1 MMDSHTVHDEWN
13 ATTIV
18 CPKKNLCN
26 QKIVLNRIMLSA
38 SLAETRFS
46 GGKYLKIEKMCYM
59 EHAQVKMGDDVSV
72 GIRCNRQLRR
82 EKGEF

>member
-1 MMDSHTVHDEWN
+1 
-13 ATTIV
+13 
-18 CPKKNLCN
+18 
-26 QKIVLNRIMLSA
+26 MLSA